1 MTRRFAFG
9 LFLVAWLP
17 AAAQTGGLPPE
28 WEARKMLAELAT
40 ETQRF
45 KPILDQVDPK
55 TWVAAGAPETY
66 VAQLKSTRS
75 EVDYLIATTKALAE
89 RPEKLALALETLF
102 RMQAVEA
109 FLRSLGEGIRRYQN
123 PALADLLNGL
133 TGETLASR
141 DRLRYYVV
149 ELAAIK
155 EQEFAIMDQEAQRC
169 RAMISR
175 QPAPAPKKSL
185 PKGEEK

>member
-1 MTRRFAFG
+1 
-9 LFLVAWLP
+9 
-17 AAAQTGGLPPE
+17 
-28 WEARKMLAELAT
+28 MLADLAT

-45 KPILDQVDPK
+45 KPILDQVDPQA
-55 TWVAAGAPETY
+55 WVAAGAPETY

-75 EVDYLIATTKALAE
+75 EVDYLITATKALAQ

-133 TGETLASR
+133 TSETLASR
-141 DRLRYYVV
+141 DRLRNYVV

-169 RAMISR
+169 RATISR
-175 QPAPAPKKSL
+175 QPAPAPKKSQ